1 MWFDSFFK
9 KKTKSVVRFQQVQV
23 RMVFVGFL
31 TADLFSSLL
40 FFFLDGDGQAIVRDA
55 NTVILKMYREPAER
69 GAPASSDEGTC

>member
-1 MWFDSFFK
+1 
-9 KKTKSVVRFQQVQV
+9 
-23 RMVFVGFL
+23 MVFVGFL